1 MTHNIVFGIL
11 YLFNIQN
18 LLYIFLSGKTA
29 KEDNLYGLS
38 NSGCWLLVGGYWLL
52 VSGSF
57 KQQRI
62 CNKQQETN
70 FNQRPNPKPITSIN
84 YCQQLVFLQPCS
96 SFHY

>member
-18 LLYIFLSGKTA
+18 LLYIFYPGKTA

-38 NSGCWLLVGGYWLL
+38 NYGWLLVPCWWLL
-52 VSGSF
+52 VVRSGSF

-62 CNKQQETN
+62 CNKQQET
-70 FNQRPNPKPITSIN
+70 F
-84 YCQQLVFLQPCS
+84 
-96 SFHY
+96 